1 MATLP
6 TNSSSSAHSPRSLAA
21 RAFFQSKF
29 TSWLLILA
37 VVAMTLGLAAKI
49 KWHPQ
54 DAPTFAIASTT
65 SIDADEPIQPIV
77 VPTTLDARKVA
88 LGRKL
93 FHDPRLS
100 ADNQISCASCHNLTF
115 GGTDRKTHSNGIHGA
130 VGIINAPSVLNS
142 ANNFAQFW
150 DGRAAS
156 LEKQIDDPVTS
167 KIEMG
172 SAWPDVLAKLNTS
185 PDYQQS
191 FRQIYGGDPQPDGV
205 KDAIA
210 EFERSLVTPNSRF
223 DRYLRHEPNVLTA
236 REIRGYALFKS
247 LGCASCH
254 QGVNVGGNM
263 YQKLGVM
270 APYFSDRGNVSK
282 VDYGRYNVTGDPQDM
297 YMFKVPSLRNVA
309 LTAPY
314 FHDGK
319 AATLQDA
326 VRLMAKYQLGRQL
339 SDEEIDLIVEFLKT
353 LTGELDGKP
362 L

>member
-77 VPTTLDARKVA
+77 VPTNLDARKVA

-191 FRQIYGGDPQPDGV
+191 FRQIYGGDPNPTES
-205 KDAIA
+205 K
-210 EFERSLVTPNSRF
+210 TPS
-223 DRYLRHEPNVLTA
+223 PNLNA
-236 REIRGYALFKS
+236 
-247 LGCASCH
+247 
-254 QGVNVGGNM
+254 
-263 YQKLGVM
+263 
-270 APYFSDRGNVSK
+270 
-282 VDYGRYNVTGDPQDM
+282 
-297 YMFKVPSLRNVA
+297 PSLLPTPA
-309 LTAPY
+309 LIAICATNPTYSPRAK
-314 FHDGK
+314 F
-319 AATLQDA
+319 AATLSSNRWA
-326 VRLMAKYQLGRQL
+326 APVAIRA
-339 SDEEIDLIVEFLKT
+339 
-353 LTGELDGKP
+353 
-362 L
+362 